1 MPLQGQEPGWQ
12 SLGGSVFPSPEE
24 APSAT
29 SPGTEPTGTSEPL
42 GTGTVSAEMSN
53 PWAAG
58 DSERSEC
65 PGVCVGGGVGSGRG
79 QGWDLFSYLPIGTDA
94 LTDPVTDPGPNPSSD
109 TAIWRRIF
117 QSSYIREQYV
127 LTHCSASPEPGPG
140 STGSSES
147 PISQGPGSPEGSAP
161 LDPPSQQGCRS
172 LAWGEPAGSRSCPL
186 PPPPLATVKV
196 RFSPHPPTMYLAN
209 VYWPPATCRKL
220 CNGY

>member
-1 MPLQGQEPGWQ
+1 M
-12 SLGGSVFPSPEE
+12 FPSPEE
-24 APSAT
+24 VPSAT

-42 GTGTVSAEMSN
+42 GTGTVSGELSS

-58 DSERSEC
+58 DSEQSEC
-65 PGVCVGGGVGSGRG
+65 WVHVCGCVRRAVGSGRG
-79 QGWDLFSYLPIGTDA
+79 LGSILLPPSGTDV

-147 PISQGPGSPEGSAP
+147 PGSQGPGSPEGSAP

-172 LAWGEPAGSRSCPL
+172 LAWGSRC
-186 PPPPLATVKV
+186 TRDKQYH
-196 RFSPHPPTMYLAN
+196 FFYYL
-209 VYWPPATCRKL
+209 
-220 CNGY
+220 

>member
-1 MPLQGQEPGWQ
+1 M
-12 SLGGSVFPSPEE
+12 FPSPEE

-42 GTGTVSAEMSN
+42 GTGTVSAELSS

-58 DSERSEC
+58 DSEQSEYLGIVC
-65 PGVCVGGGVGSGRG
+65 GCVGGGVGHGRG
-79 QGWDLFSYLPIGTDA
+79 HGWDPFSCLPAGTDA

-147 PISQGPGSPEGSAP
+147 PGSQGPGSPEGTAP
-161 LDPPSQQGCRS
+161 LHPPSQQGCRS
-172 LAWGEPAGSRSCPL
+172 LAWGEPAGSHSCPL
-186 PPPPLATVKV
+186 PLPPMAPVKV
-196 RFSPHPPTMYLAN
+196 RVSPPPFYAPSKRSLTICYM
-209 VYWPPATCRKL
+209 P
-220 CNGY
+220 

>member
-1 MPLQGQEPGWQ
+1 M
-12 SLGGSVFPSPEE
+12 FPSPEE

-29 SPGTEPTGTSEPL
+29 SPGTEPTGTSELL
-42 GTGTVSAEMSN
+42 GTGTVSAELSN

-58 DSERSEC
+58 DSEQSEDLDVVC
-65 PGVCVGGGVGSGRG
+65 SCVGGVGHGRG
-79 QGWDLFSYLPIGTDA
+79 RGWDPFSCLPAGADA
-94 LTDPVTDPGPNPSSD
+94 LTDPVTDPGPNTSSD

-147 PISQGPGSPEGSAP
+147 PGSWGPGSPEGMVP
-161 LDPPSQQGCRS
+161 LHLPSQQGCRS

-186 PPPPLATVKV
+186 PPPPLAPVKV
-196 RFSPHPPTMYLAN
+196 RFSPRAFY
-209 VYWPPATCRKL
+209 
-220 CNGY
+220 

>member
-1 MPLQGQEPGWQ
+1 MSIPLQGQEPGWQ

-42 GTGTVSAEMSN
+42 RTGTVSAELSS

-65 PGVCVGGGVGSGRG
+65 LAVCVCVRGEVGSRRG
-79 QGWDLFSYLPIGTDA
+79 QGLDLFYCLSIGTDA

-109 TAIWRRIF
+109 TAIWHRIF

-140 STGSSES
+140 STGSSAS
-147 PISQGPGSPEGSAP
+147 PVSQGPGSPEGNTP

-172 LAWGEPAGSRSCPL
+172 LAWGESASSRSCPL
-186 PPPPLATVKV
+186 PPSPLAPVKV
-196 RFSPHPPTMYLAN
+196 RFNPHPTMYPAN
-209 VYWPPATCRKL
+209 VY
-220 CNGY
+220 